1 MTLYTHAKP
10 ELKKEK
16 NQHKTFLLKVKT
28 IGAKNCMISLLNMCS
43 QSHRGEKR
51 SVFKTSVSL
60 AKQHIMYA
68 LKEAFEE

>member
-1 MTLYTHAKP
+1 MLNQN
-10 ELKKEK
+10 LKEK
-16 NQHKTFLLKVKT
+16 KKNHKTLLEVKT
-28 IGAKNCMISLLNMCS
+28 IGAKTCMISLLNMCS
-43 QSHRGEKR
+43 QSHRGGKR